1 MLIQALGHADR
12 SEDSDAA
19 GATAF
24 ERDPGL
30 QREIGSFHRGPAMP
44 CAMRREVS
52 PLRQVCR
59 NSDGVGIGHAN
70 SIPSIRPT
78 LFVASVPDT
87 VSRAITLRCPHWRGG
102 GNNGFHSGA
111 REYHEL
117 SEKIDALSTDAR
129 AAQVYSEDHLKI
141 DGGDARMYVT
151 AASAASDASAFL
163 SENYER
169 LVKIVQAA
177 AVELDKAAT
186 MYEETD
192 REKAERLDS
201 TYQAGE

>member
-1 MLIQALGHADR
+1 MGFTV
-12 SEDSDAA
+12 E
-19 GATAF
+19 
-24 ERDPGL
+24 
-30 QREIGSFHRGPAMP
+30 PA
-44 CAMRREVS
+44 
-52 PLRQVCR
+52 
-59 NSDGVGIGHAN
+59 
-70 SIPSIRPT
+70 SIT
-78 LFVASVPDT
+78 K
-87 VSRAITLRCPHWRGG
+87 
-102 GNNGFHSGA
+102 
-111 REYHEL
+111 L

-151 AASAASDASAFL
+151 AASAASDASALL